1 MEKFG
6 TWVRALLTF
15 ALLIGVALWLV
26 EVAGTIGIPVV
37 KSSDGTV
44 FDQFQRAKDVL
55 AVITPLL
62 TTALG
67 YWFGSA
73 GRQEA
78 QTTASAARAEADQAH
93 RRLAGVLDSS
103 SEPGL
108 LAKARAAD
116 PEAFGVAPASGESSQ
131 PAEEPP
137 PAPAG
142 STRRRARWWRM

>member
-1 MEKFG
+1 MKYFG
-6 TWVRALLTF
+6 SWVRALITF
-15 ALLIGVALWLV
+15 ALLVGAGLWLI
-26 EVAGTIGIPVV
+26 EVADTVGVPIV

-44 FDQFQRAKDVL
+44 FDQFQRSKDIL

-73 GRQEA
+73 GRKEA
-78 QTTASAARAEADQAH
+78 QTTATAARAEADLAH

-108 LAKARAAD
+108 LARARDVD
-116 PEAFGVAPASGESSQ
+116 PGAFGVTSESEQ
-131 PAEEPP
+131 PGAQSPEPP
-137 PAPAG
+137 PG
-142 STRRRARWWRM
+142 DRE

>member
-15 ALLIGVALWLV
+15 ALLVGVALWLV
-26 EVAGTIGIPVV
+26 EVASTIGIPVV

-44 FDQFQRAKDVL
+44 FDQFERAKDVL

-108 LAKARAAD
+108 LAKARVAD
-116 PEAFGVAPASGESSQ
+116 PDAFGVPSGGS
-131 PAEEPP
+131 AETAGKPE

-142 STRRRARWWRM
+142 TTRRRARWWRM

>member
-1 MEKFG
+1 MKDFG

-15 ALLIGVALWLV
+15 ALLIGVALWLI
-26 EVAGTIGIPVV
+26 EVASTVGIPVV

-44 FDQFQRAKDVL
+44 FDEFQRTKDVL

-73 GRQEA
+73 GRREA
-78 QTTASAARAEADQAH
+78 ENTATSARAEADRVH

-108 LAKARAAD
+108 LAKARSVD
-116 PEAFGVAPASGESSQ
+116 PGAFGARAEDTGPSDPGNEPEPEQ
-131 PAEEPP
+131 PA
-137 PAPAG
+137 
-142 STRRRARWWRM
+142 